1 MKKQIR
7 TPLLVLLLVI
17 LVLSVIAGTGQVS
30 AKYTTTITHKGT
42 LHIKTSLAEDVQI
55 QEHKANRQ
63 SDGSYKLSETEL
75 VKENSYTLI
84 PGLDIP
90 KDPFVTVTGKTP
102 IDAFLFLEVV
112 DDTKSSAISYTVDD
126 EHWQKTNFTPKNKN
140 GTVYLH
146 IGTDDKPL
154 ILGKNTP
161 DSYTV
166 PILKNNT
173 VEVSQKLLSNPVDE
187 TNPLEF
193 YVYLIEKNTTAS
205 TPEQAYGGYPK
216 P

>member
-42 LHIKTSLAEDVQI
+42 LYIKTNLAEDVQI

-63 SDGSYKLSETEL
+63 SDGSYALTDQL
-75 VKENSYTLI
+75 VHKNEYILI

-112 DDTKSSAISYTVDD
+112 KKTGSSAISYTVDD
-126 EHWQKTNFTPKNKN
+126 EHWQETNFTPKNEN

-146 IGTDDKPL
+146 IGTDGKPL

-173 VEVSQKLLSNPVDE
+173 VEVSQKLLSNPVQE

>member
-42 LHIKTSLAEDVQI
+42 LRIKTSLAKDVQI

-63 SDGSYKLSETEL
+63 SDGSYALTDQL
-75 VKENSYTLI
+75 VHKNEYILI

-90 KDPFVTVTGKTP
+90 KDPHILITEKTP
-102 IDAFLFLEVV
+102 IEAFLFLEVV
-112 DDTKSSAISYTVDD
+112 NKTGSSAISYTVDD
-126 EHWQKTNFTPKNKN
+126 EHWQETNFTPKNKN

-154 ILGKNTP
+154 ILGENTP

-166 PILKNNT
+166 PILKNDT